1 MQLRTKLLISFL
13 ILAFFSGVIG
23 FVGIKSSQ
31 QISNEFND
39 ITKNSLP
46 RLQALLE
53 MNNASTEIK
62 VLTANFAVSATD
74 STTAEGT
81 FAADKKSEFL
91 ASINQLQ
98 KWREQY
104 SKSVRTNE
112 AKETKILAAVTK
124 AEEEVVESGL
134 DLVALKEKNAS
145 GAAVLEKQKKLNES
159 SAFLSQ
165 LLDEAVA
172 NEFNSVKQHN
182 NFVND
187 TVAQI
192 LQSNI
197 LTTAVAF
204 ILSLLIGFYIS
215 NSIAQRIILLKN
227 AAKEISGGNLDRQVA
242 LSGSDE
248 ISQLAKAFNEMTTK
262 LKEANSAREESTT
275 AVQKQVNELQE
286 TKRATINLL
295 EDVESEKAKMDEQ
308 KKILESVIH
317 NMPIGV
323 ALSLPDGKPV
333 LINDAGTA
341 MLGRGVAPN
350 AKNENIT
357 EIYQVIR
364 SDGSTYPPTEITN
377 YIAAT
382 QGIAV
387 TKDDMIVKRPDG
399 KKFSVRSTSVP
410 VKNAQGQVLS
420 VITVFEDVTKEREV
434 DRMKTEFI
442 SLASHQLR
450 TPLSAIRWFTE
461 MLLSGDAGE
470 LNTEQKDFTKNIG
483 ASTQRMIELVNSLLN
498 ISRIESGRIVIDPKP
513 TDLKELVEGVV
524 TDLKAKIEEKKHTLL
539 ISVHEG
545 LDKINLDPRLIRQVY
560 MNLLTNAIKYTPKGG
575 EITVFISKKDDKIIS
590 QVTDNGYGIPKE
602 QQGKMFQK
610 FFRAE
615 NIIKVETDGT
625 GLGMYLIK
633 AIIESSQG
641 KIWFESEEGK
651 GTTFWFSLPITGMVA
666 KKGEVTLD

>member
-1 MQLRTKLLISFL
+1 MRLRTKLLVSFL
-13 ILAFFSGVIG
+13 LLAFFSGVIG
-23 FVGIKSSQ
+23 FVGITSSQ
-31 QISNEFND
+31 QISNEFNNV
-39 ITKNSLP
+39 TKSSLP

-53 MNNASTEIK
+53 MNNATTEIK
-62 VLTANFAVSATD
+62 VSTSNFFVSANE
-74 STTAEGT
+74 STTIEGSL
-81 FAADKKSEFL
+81 AADKKSEFL
-91 ASINQLQ
+91 ANINQLQ
-98 KWREQY
+98 KWRDQY
-104 SKSVRTNE
+104 AQTTLTHDEKD
-112 AKETKILAAVTK
+112 TKILLVVTK
-124 AEEEVVESGL
+124 AEREVVSLGL
-134 DLVALKEKNAS
+134 DLIALKEKNAS
-145 GAAVLEKQKKLNES
+145 GTAVLEKQQKLNVAS
-159 SAFLSQ
+159 SFLSQ
-165 LLDEAVA
+165 ILDEAVA
-172 NEFNSVKQHN
+172 SEFNLAQQHTN
-182 NFVND
+182 IVND

-192 LQSNI
+192 LRSNI
-197 LTTAVAF
+197 VATASAF
-204 ILSLLIGFYIS
+204 LLSLLIGFYIS
-215 NSIAQRIILLKN
+215 NSIARRITMLKD
-227 AAKEISGGNLDRQVA
+227 AAKEISGGNFDKKVA

-248 ISQLAKAFNEMTTK
+248 IGQLAQAFNDMTIK
-262 LKEANSAREESTT
+262 LMQSNTAREES
-275 AVQKQVNELQE
+275 AHALQKQLSELQE
-286 TKRATINLL
+286 AKLATINLL
-295 EDVESEKAKMDEQ
+295 EDLEGEKSKMGEQ

-323 ALSLPDGKPV
+323 ALSEPSGKPL
-333 LINDAGTA
+333 LINDAGTNI
-341 MLGRGVAPN
+341 LGKGMDPHAN
-350 AKNENIT
+350 NENVA
-357 EIYQVIR
+357 EIYQILR
-364 SDGSTYPPTEITN
+364 SDGSPYPPTEVTSV
-377 YIAAT
+377 IAAT
-382 QGIAV
+382 HGIAM
-387 TKDDMIVKRPDG
+387 TKDDMVIKRPDG
-399 KKFSVRSTSVP
+399 KKFAIRATSVP
-410 VKNAQGQVLS
+410 VKDSQEKVVS
-420 VITVFEDVTKEREV
+420 VISVFEDITKEKEV

-470 LNTEQKDFTKNIG
+470 LTVEQKDFTKNIG

-498 ISRIESGRIVIDPKP
+498 ISRIESGRILIDPKP

-545 LDKINLDPRLIRQVY
+545 LEKINLDPRLIRQVY

-575 EITVFISKKDDKIIS
+575 EITVFISRKGDEIIS

-651 GTTFWFSLPITGMVA
+651 GSSFWFSLPITGMVA